1 MLDLINFE
9 FRYDFKN
16 RLLLC
21 LINNYYSKHYENNK
35 NCKILFI
42 SQDKSKLMQNYSTI
56 YELIKNFNVNDI
68 YTLKKFY
75 QGKFREKKNIFTNL
89 KEKEVNYK
97 TLLEGI
103 KNEYK
108 ENKSIYFNRF
118 ADSTGVK
125 DSINVIFSTGFSM
138 NSIKNKYLIKDIFIL
153 DNLSKY
159 RLQNNYDNIF
169 IGGIKQCIV
178 SYKNV
183 QSIGNTIFNKNR
195 KIILNLYV
203 NDDME
208 VIDYIESELIN
219 SFRDEVE
226 DEDD

>member
-1 MLDLINFE
+1 M
-9 FRYDFKN
+9 
-16 RLLLC
+16 
-21 LINNYYSKHYENNK
+21 
-35 NCKILFI
+35 
-42 SQDKSKLMQNYSTI
+42 
-56 YELIKNFNVNDI
+56 
-68 YTLKKFY
+68 
-75 QGKFREKKNIFTNL
+75 
-89 KEKEVNYK
+89 NYK

-159 RLQNNYDNIF
+159 RLQNKYDNNF
-169 IGGIKQCIV
+169 IGGIQQCVV

-183 QSIGNTIFNKNR
+183 QNIGNTIFNKNR

>member
-1 MLDLINFE
+1 
-9 FRYDFKN
+9 
-16 RLLLC
+16 
-21 LINNYYSKHYENNK
+21 
-35 NCKILFI
+35 
-42 SQDKSKLMQNYSTI
+42 
-56 YELIKNFNVNDI
+56 
-68 YTLKKFY
+68 
-75 QGKFREKKNIFTNL
+75 
-89 KEKEVNYK
+89 
-97 TLLEGI
+97 
-103 KNEYK
+103 
-108 ENKSIYFNRF
+108 
-118 ADSTGVK
+118 
-125 DSINVIFSTGFSM
+125 M

-159 RLQNNYDNIF
+159 RLQNKYDTNF
-169 IGGIKQCIV
+169 IGGIQQCVV

>member
-1 MLDLINFE
+1 M
-9 FRYDFKN
+9 
-16 RLLLC
+16 
-21 LINNYYSKHYENNK
+21 
-35 NCKILFI
+35 
-42 SQDKSKLMQNYSTI
+42 
-56 YELIKNFNVNDI
+56 
-68 YTLKKFY
+68 
-75 QGKFREKKNIFTNL
+75 
-89 KEKEVNYK
+89 NYK
-97 TLLEGI
+97 TLLDDV

-118 ADSTGVK
+118 ADSTSVK
-125 DSINVIFSTGFSM
+125 DSINVIFSTSFSM
-138 NSIKNKYLIKDIFIL
+138 SSIKNKYLIKDIFIL

-159 RLQNNYDNIF
+159 RLQNKYDNNF
-169 IGGIKQCIV
+169 IGGIQQCIV

>member
-1 MLDLINFE
+1 M
-9 FRYDFKN
+9 
-16 RLLLC
+16 
-21 LINNYYSKHYENNK
+21 
-35 NCKILFI
+35 
-42 SQDKSKLMQNYSTI
+42 
-56 YELIKNFNVNDI
+56 
-68 YTLKKFY
+68 
-75 QGKFREKKNIFTNL
+75 
-89 KEKEVNYK
+89 NYK
-97 TLLEGI
+97 TLLDDV

-118 ADSTGVK
+118 ADSTSVK
-125 DSINVIFSTGFSM
+125 DSINVIFSTSFSM
-138 NSIKNKYLIKDIFIL
+138 SSIKNKYLIKDIFIL

-169 IGGIKQCIV
+169 IGGIQQCVV

-203 NDDME
+203 NDDMD